1 MLRSWLS
8 SGTLISEFVVIKVR
22 IGVVTL
28 FPDMFKALTDF
39 GVTGRAVRKGLL
51 TVEFFN
57 PRDYA
62 TDNYQTVDDRP
73 FGGGPGMLM
82 KFDTLKQAITR
93 AVDCI
98 GKDARVIYM
107 SPQGE
112 KLSQPAVKNFA
123 GMHNLVI
130 IAGRYEGIDERI
142 ISSYVD
148 EEWSIGDYVLS
159 GGELPAMVMI
169 DAVSRFIP
177 GVLGD
182 MQSAEYDSFTDGI
195 LDYPQYT
202 RPECADGLKVPDVL
216 LQGCHEDIAKW
227 RLKEALGRTY
237 VKRRDLIK
245 NLALT
250 DRQEKQLA
258 MYIRETDSQKK

>member
-1 MLRSWLS
+1 M
-8 SGTLISEFVVIKVR
+8 R

-28 FPDMFKALTDF
+28 FPEMFRSLTEF
-39 GVTGRAVRKGLL
+39 GVTGRAVKNGLL

-62 TDNYQTVDDRP
+62 TDRYQTVDDRP

-82 KFDTLKQAITR
+82 KFDTLRRAIGQAKES
-93 AVDCI
+93 I
-98 GKDARVIYM
+98 GTDAKVVYM
-107 SPQGE
+107 SPQGNRLTQ
-112 KLSQPAVKNFA
+112 KAVKEFA
-123 GMHNLVI
+123 ALDDLVV

-142 ISSYVD
+142 ISSCVD

-169 DAVSRFIP
+169 DAAARFIP

-182 MQSAEYDSFTDGI
+182 FQSAENDSFTEGI

-202 RPECADGLKVPDVL
+202 RPECAEDMRVPEVL
-216 LQGCHEDIAKW
+216 LKGCHEDIDEW
-227 RLKEALGRTY
+227 RQKEALGRTF
-237 VKRRDLIK
+237 VRRRDLIK

-250 DRQEKQLA
+250 DRQEKLLA
-258 MYIRETDSQKK
+258 MYIRQADSHKK

>member
-1 MLRSWLS
+1 M
-8 SGTLISEFVVIKVR
+8 R
-22 IGVVTL
+22 IGIVTL
-28 FPDMFKALTDF
+28 FPEMFKALTQF
-39 GVTGRAVRKGLL
+39 GVTGRAVRNGLL
-51 TVEFFN
+51 SVEFFN

-82 KFDTLKQAITR
+82 KFDTLKHAIQR
-93 AVDCI
+93 ARECI
-98 GKDARVIYM
+98 GEDARVIYM

-112 KLSQPAVKNFA
+112 KLTQSAVKDFA
-123 GMHNLVI
+123 RLSNLVI

-142 ISSYVD
+142 ISSYVN

-169 DAVSRFIP
+169 DAVSRLIP

-182 MQSAEYDSFTDGI
+182 ELSAKYDSFTDGI

-202 RPECADGLKVPDVL
+202 RPECAGGLDVPEVL
-216 LQGCHEDIAKW
+216 LQGCHEDIAQW

-237 VKRRDLIK
+237 VRRRDLIK

-250 DRQEKQLA
+250 DGQEKQLA
-258 MYIRETDSQKK
+258 MYIRESDSQKK

>member
-1 MLRSWLS
+1 
-8 SGTLISEFVVIKVR
+8 VR
-22 IGVVTL
+22 IGIVTL
-28 FPDMFKALTDF
+28 FPEMFKALTQF
-39 GVTGRAVRKGLL
+39 GVTGRAVRNGLL
-51 TVEFFN
+51 SVEFFN

-82 KFDTLKQAITR
+82 KFDTLKHAIQR
-93 AVDCI
+93 ARECI
-98 GKDARVIYM
+98 GEDARVIYM

-112 KLSQPAVKNFA
+112 KLTQSAVKDFA
-123 GMHNLVI
+123 RLSNLVI

-142 ISSYVD
+142 ISSYVN

-169 DAVSRFIP
+169 DAVSRLIP

-182 MQSAEYDSFTDGI
+182 ELSAKYDSFTDGI

-202 RPECADGLKVPDVL
+202 RPECAGGLDVPEVL
-216 LQGCHEDIAKW
+216 LQGCHEDIAQW

-237 VKRRDLIK
+237 VRRRDLIK

-250 DRQEKQLA
+250 DGQEKQLA
-258 MYIRETDSQKK
+258 MYIRESDSQKK

>member
-1 MLRSWLS
+1 M
-8 SGTLISEFVVIKVR
+8 R

-28 FPDMFKALTDF
+28 FPEMFRALTEF
-39 GVTGRAVRKGLL
+39 GVTGRAVKNGLL
-51 TVEFFN
+51 SVEFFN

-62 TDNYQTVDDRP
+62 TDRYQTVDDRP

-82 KFDTLKQAITR
+82 KFDTLGRAIAQAR
-93 AVDCI
+93 ESI
-98 GKDARVIYM
+98 GADAKVVYM
-107 SPQGE
+107 SPQGSRLTQ
-112 KLSQPAVKNFA
+112 KAVEEFA
-123 GMHNLVI
+123 ALEGLIV

-142 ISSYVD
+142 ISSCVD

-169 DAVSRFIP
+169 DAAARFIP

-182 MQSAEYDSFTDGI
+182 FQSAENDSFTDGI

-202 RPECADGLKVPDVL
+202 RPECADGMRVPEVL
-216 LQGCHEDIAKW
+216 LRGCHEDIRQW
-227 RLKEALGRTY
+227 RQKEALGRTF
-237 VKRRDLIK
+237 VRRRDLIK

-250 DRQEKQLA
+250 DRQEKLLA
-258 MYIRETDSQKK
+258 MYIRQADSHKK

>member
-1 MLRSWLS
+1 M
-8 SGTLISEFVVIKVR
+8 R

-28 FPDMFKALTDF
+28 FPEMFKALTEF
-39 GVTGRAVRKGLL
+39 GVTGKAAKKGLL
-51 TVEFFN
+51 SVEFFN

-62 TDNYQTVDDRP
+62 TDNYQSVDDRP

-82 KFDTLKQAITR
+82 KYDTLQKAITE
-93 AVDCI
+93 AKKSLGQQAKV
-98 GKDARVIYM
+98 VYT
-107 SPQGE
+107 SPQGKTFNQRIAQGCA
-112 KLSQPAVKNFA
+112 KLDEIIF
-123 GMHNLVI
+123 

-169 DAVSRFIP
+169 DALARLIP

-182 MQSAEYDSFTDGI
+182 LESAVQDSFTAGI
-195 LDYPQYT
+195 LDFPQYT
-202 RPECADGLKVPDVL
+202 RPEEINGMQVPKVL
-216 LQGCHEDIAKW
+216 LHGKHDEIKNW
-227 RLKEALGRTY
+227 REQEALGRTFIR
-237 VKRRDLIK
+237 RRDLIK

-250 DRQEKQLA
+250 DLQEKLLA
-258 MYIRETDSQKK
+258 EYIRNVDGQK